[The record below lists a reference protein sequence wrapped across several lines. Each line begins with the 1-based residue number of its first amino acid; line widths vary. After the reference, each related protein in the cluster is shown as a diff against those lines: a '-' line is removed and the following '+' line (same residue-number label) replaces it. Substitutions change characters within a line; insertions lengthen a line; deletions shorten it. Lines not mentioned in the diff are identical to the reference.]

1 MTWLA
6 NRKHFYKAR
15 LQYNFPNRG
24 HFVSRFSL
32 IMSSPT
38 IKQACT
44 RLFHTSFDKLLNNL
58 SIWLGNGEKLSQ
70 LTVFVEHLRLHLQF
84 SPDLNTVRFIG
95 IGFDKRCLKSVLT
108 TTTIC
113 FMVALVRNDGKLCK
127 STVRRSDR
135 RGSQCKTQ
143 WMIDTVSQIVIFE
156 AVFISM

>member
-6 NRKHFYKAR
+6 NRKHFWKAR

-44 RLFHTSFDKLLNNL
+44 RPFHTSFDKLLTNL
-58 SIWLGNGEKLSQ
+58 SISLGNGEKLSQ
-70 LTVFVEHLRLHLQF
+70 LTVFVDHLRLHLQF

-95 IGFDKRCLKSVLT
+95 LGFWQLVLT
-108 TTTIC
+108 TTTVC

-143 WMIDTVSQIVIFE
+143 WMVDTVSQIVIFE